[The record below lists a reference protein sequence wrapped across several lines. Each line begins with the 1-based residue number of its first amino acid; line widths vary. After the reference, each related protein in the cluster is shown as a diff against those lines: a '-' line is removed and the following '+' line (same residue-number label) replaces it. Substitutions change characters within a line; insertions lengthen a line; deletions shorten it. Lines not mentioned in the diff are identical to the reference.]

1 VSDGLLLTRAE
12 RSRLFWLKFA
22 AGAGPALLVAIV
34 ALALGGGSVAW
45 AIAIFGVLI
54 GLLIALNARRVR
66 GAAIGGTVIA
76 ALLTIF
82 QIVIAWFVTHP
93 IQ

>member
-1 VSDGLLLTRAE
+1 MADGLLLTRAE
-12 RSRLFWLKFA
+12 RTRLFWLKFA

-45 AIAIFGVLI
+45 AIAIFGVLV
-54 GLLIALNARRVR
+54 GLLVPLNARRVR
-66 GAAIGGTVIA
+66 GAAIGGIVIA

-82 QIVIAWFVTHP
+82 QIVVAWFVTHP